1 MISSSDNRAGWYT
14 RLLIHPHNGMVS
26 IKWPMRSVV
35 VVEKFWAVLEVV
47 ASAPRTDNDLPVAE
61 YPTYAF
67 VVTPNALAPPT
78 KAGTCPSKLVIVPV
92 FAERY
97 MS

>member
-1 MISSSDNRAGWYT
+1 M
-14 RLLIHPHNGMVS
+14 
-26 IKWPMRSVV
+26 
-35 VVEKFWAVLEVV
+35 VEKFRAVLEVV

-61 YPTYAF
+61 YPKYAF
-67 VVTPNALAPPT
+67 AGTPNALAFPD

-92 FAERY
+92 FAARY